1 MAGATTVAL
10 TALAGTGYGWIG
22 ALGTPVSPGN
32 WAPTAL
38 LGRATAALVAHDGAG
53 AALSMQVW
61 RWAGVLVILV
71 VAGLVWTYRH
81 RVGALPGLGLVLLAV
96 AVCGPAFRPWY
107 VIWALVPLAAAGP
120 AVHRRL
126 AVLSGVLTPV
136 VLPDGYAADPSE
148 VLAAVLGVLLG
159 VAVSGLVHRPAPT
172 RVTR

>member
-1 MAGATTVAL
+1 M
-10 TALAGTGYGWIG
+10 
-22 ALGTPVSPGN
+22 
-32 WAPTAL
+32 
-38 LGRATAALVAHDGAG
+38 
-53 AALSMQVW
+53 
-61 RWAGVLVILV
+61 
-71 VAGLVWTYRH
+71 
-81 RVGALPGLGLVLLAV
+81 
-96 AVCGPAFRPWY
+96 
-107 VIWALVPLAAAGP
+107 PLAAAGP